1 MHHPRNSLYRSLEEL
16 CRQQA
21 ALSATPAARE
31 ELESMARE
39 YAALARRQERQCRE
53 ESPPKNQAG

>member
-1 MHHPRNSLYRSLEEL
+1 MHHPRNATYRSLEKL

-39 YAALARRQERQCRE
+39 YAALARRQEHQCPE
-53 ESPPKNQAG
+53 ESPPES

>member
-1 MHHPRNSLYRSLEEL
+1 MHRPRNSSYRSLEEL

-21 ALSATPAARE
+21 ALSTTPAARE

-39 YAALARRQERQCRE
+39 YAALARWQEYRWPE
-53 ESPPKNQAG
+53 ESPPTD

>member
-1 MHHPRNSLYRSLEEL
+1 MHHPRNSSYRSLEEL

-21 ALSATPAARE
+21 ALSATPAARA

-39 YAALARRQERQCRE
+39 YAALARWQESQCPE
-53 ESPPKNQAG
+53 ESPPES